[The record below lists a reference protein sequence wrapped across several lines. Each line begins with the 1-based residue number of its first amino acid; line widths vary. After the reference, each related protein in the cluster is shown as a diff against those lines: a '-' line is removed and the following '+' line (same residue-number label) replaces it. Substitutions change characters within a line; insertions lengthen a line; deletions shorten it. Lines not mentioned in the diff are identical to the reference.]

1 MKKKGIDTA
10 PRVTG
15 QRYSRVAA
23 VVQEQLQKYHAA
35 YEKED
40 VQGALSSALDLI
52 KFLNDFQDKEKPWT
66 LSGDDL
72 AEFCTVNWRLIVLLP
87 PCSVQLC
94 LPLPSEWQLPCKR
107 NFL

>member
-1 MKKKGIDTA
+1 
-10 PRVTG
+10 
-15 QRYSRVAA
+15 

-72 AEFCTVNWRLIVLLP
+72 AEFLYFRRQYYCDIESRKT
-87 PCSVQLC
+87 
-94 LPLPSEWQLPCKR
+94 
-107 NFL
+107 